1 VDKRAVLRNLE
12 FDYLADYLGYAG
24 QSREYI
30 NDCLSAAFRADPNP
44 VRRTFHVFAQVQ
56 LEYAAYEDAAAML
69 HALLTFKRS
78 PDGSIIEALEGYRPG
93 EAVIG
98 KVLAAHEADSPEQLF
113 RALRFADA
121 CPVQWSSWF
130 PNHDL
135 TKALHVGCQFFAN
148 DCAPSHKELG
158 IAAYNKTKHGP
169 LAVSSGRVLSTML
182 QPQPSLFFVNKWPDR
197 DGPNPVVVYG
207 FPDDDEKIE
216 DRSRVIHFIQRTLR
230 LFVAATLAMD
240 HPSLIQTRWGA
251 TRAMW
256 ESPELRDVLDFIQ
269 EITEKR

>member
-1 VDKRAVLRNLE
+1 VDKRTVLRNLE

-44 VRRTFHVFAQVQ
+44 VRRTFHVLAQVQ

-98 KVLAAHEADSPEQLF
+98 KVLAAHEANSPEQLF

-121 CPVQWSSWF
+121 CPVQWSGWF

-158 IAAYNKTKHGP
+158 IAASPTTTRKLKTAHGSFISYSA
-169 LAVSSGRVLSTML
+169 LCVSLLR
-182 QPQPSLFFVNKWPDR
+182 QPSPW
-197 DGPNPVVVYG
+197 
-207 FPDDDEKIE
+207 I
-216 DRSRVIHFIQRTLR
+216 TAR
-230 LFVAATLAMD
+230 LFRRGGGRREPCGNP
-240 HPSLIQTRWGA
+240 PSYGTCSTSFRKSRRRGYL
-251 TRAMW
+251 TRAG
-256 ESPELRDVLDFIQ
+256 LRPCPGLRGDIRRFLGRWSCF
-269 EITEKR
+269 

>member
-1 VDKRAVLRNLE
+1 MDKRTVLRNLE

-30 NDCLSAAFRADPNP
+30 SDCLSAAFRADPNP
-44 VRRTFHVFAQVQ
+44 VRRTFHVLAQVQ

-69 HALLTFKRS
+69 HALLTFQRS
-78 PDGSIIEALEGYRPG
+78 PDGSIIEALESYRPG

-113 RALRFADA
+113 RALGFADR
-121 CPVQWSSWF
+121 CPVQWSGWF

-182 QPQPSLFFVNKWPDR
+182 KSQPSLFFVNKWPDR
-197 DGPNPVVVYG
+197 YGPNPVVVYG
-207 FPDDDEKIE
+207 FPDDDKKIE
-216 DRSRVIHFIQRTLR
+216 DRSRVIHFVQRTLR
-230 LFVAATLAMD
+230 LFVAATITFRFA
-240 HPSLIQTRWGA
+240 PRVEGRWGS
-251 TRAMW
+251 TPAMW
-256 ESPELRDVLDFIQ
+256 RSSELNDVMELVA
-269 EITEKR
+269 EITDKR